1 MSSTIASAPQPP
13 VPPPSAPKAST
24 SSSEKPLASLLA
36 GTAAGAIE
44 GFVTY
49 PTEYAKTQLQFAAGK
64 GISKVCTCVVLLMW
78 YFGLKELIVTTPSTL
93 QGPISILRE
102 TIASKGITG
111 IYAGCSALVVGNA
124 VKAGV
129 RFLSYDQYK
138 SLLRDENVS
147 CGGREAESIS
157 G

>member
-1 MSSTIASAPQPP
+1 MAATSTIATAPQPP
-13 VPPPSAPKAST
+13 VPTPSAPKAVNKT
-24 SSSEKPLASLLA
+24 EKPLASLLA
-36 GTAAGAIE
+36 GTTAGAIE

-64 GISKVCTCVVLLMW
+64 GGTQVIENPVCLSHSPSSKLISA
-78 YFGLKELIVTTPSTL
+78 VTSY

-102 TIASKGITG
+102 TIANKGITG
-111 IYAGCSALVVGNA
+111 IYAGCSALVIGNA

-138 SLLRDENVS
+138 ALLRDENVS
-147 CGGREAESIS
+147 RSS
-157 G
+157 

>member
-1 MSSTIASAPQPP
+1 MSSTIASAPYPP
-13 VPPPSAPKAST
+13 VPSSSAPKAST

-36 GTAAGAIE
+36 GTTAGAIE

-64 GISKVCTCVVLLMW
+64 GISKVCTCAVLDVVLRV
-78 YFGLKELIVTTPSTL
+78 LIVTTPSTL

-147 CGGREAESIS
+147 CGGRRRCQY
-157 G
+157 